1 MSNKLKIKTIQEI
14 TRIKK
19 KFNIPSYQ
27 RGYRWTERQVEDLL
41 NDINDFV
48 PEENQQ
54 YCLQPI
60 VVCQNNGVFN
70 VIDGQQRLTTIF
82 LILKHLEENNIE
94 INYETR
100 DINFEKLKVEE
111 HIDDF
116 YLKNAKEKIKDLFND
131 KIKNNFKHKFLANT
145 FVIWYDV
152 SEEVK
157 VNPNKEI
164 EIFTRLNSGKIP
176 LTNAELVKA
185 LFLQK
190 KNFTTNSTAS
200 QLQIA
205 YEWDEI
211 EFSLHNDAFWYFINK
226 NGNSYDTRI
235 DYLLEIISDKKN
247 DSNDEYAT
255 FRYFYDE
262 FPKENNSLLNS
273 WQEIKNLYLTLQEW
287 HQDHELHH
295 KIGYLI
301 ACGKSL
307 KTILECYKNSTKKEF
322 KEKLDNAIKTTL
334 KNIQLEEI
342 QYGDGRIR
350 KILLLH
356 NIQTLLNGEDK
367 TNFFPFEKYYQ
378 EKWDIEHIHATATDI
393 VNNVKKEDRRKW
405 LKNNL
410 TDKGRTD
417 NKNLFEDNII
427 HQNLDDKTFEEIIHK
442 NKFEEDDFL
451 KNLCLLDSATNRA
464 YKNDSFKLKRSKLI
478 NQEKNGVFIT
488 VCTKNVFMKHY
499 TNTPKSLELW
509 NPVDRESYFDD
520 IEKKLSPYLT
530 TKENEQ

>member
-1 MSNKLKIKTIQEI
+1 MS
-14 TRIKK
+14 
-19 KFNIPSYQ
+19 
-27 RGYRWTERQVEDLL
+27 RGKSQ
-41 NDINDFV
+41 
-48 PEENQQ
+48 
-54 YCLQPI
+54 
-60 VVCQNNGVFN
+60 
-70 VIDGQQRLTTIF
+70 
-82 LILKHLEENNIE
+82 
-94 INYETR
+94 
-100 DINFEKLKVEE
+100 E

-273 WQEIKNLYLTLQEW
+273 WQEIKNHPEVTV
-287 HQDHELHH
+287 
-295 KIGYLI
+295 
-301 ACGKSL
+301 
-307 KTILECYKNSTKKEF
+307 TIDTFYWGLVFFRKE
-322 KEKLDNAIKTTL
+322 
-334 KNIQLEEI
+334 
-342 QYGDGRIR
+342 
-350 KILLLH
+350 
-356 NIQTLLNGEDK
+356 
-367 TNFFPFEKYYQ
+367 Q
-378 EKWDIEHIHATATDI
+378 EKEH
-393 VNNVKKEDRRKW
+393 
-405 LKNNL
+405 
-410 TDKGRTD
+410 
-417 NKNLFEDNII
+417 
-427 HQNLDDKTFEEIIHK
+427 
-442 NKFEEDDFL
+442 
-451 KNLCLLDSATNRA
+451 
-464 YKNDSFKLKRSKLI
+464 FKIR
-478 NQEKNGVFIT
+478 V
-488 VCTKNVFMKHY
+488 
-499 TNTPKSLELW
+499 
-509 NPVDRESYFDD
+509 
-520 IEKKLSPYLT
+520 
-530 TKENEQ
+530 